1 MYASGVDV
9 ECYNVWLY
17 SRISWGQDNIHSY
30 FDLIQFV
37 QTISTKVCRILLCF
51 FLSVVFVFMYT
62 GIVCWKLN
70 LFSLLLVLL
79 LNHRIY
85 FVGTFVDN
93 RIRCLYLFF
102 FLCQP

>member
-51 FLSVVFVFMYT
+51 FFVGGFCFHAYGNCVLEIKFVFSSS
-62 GIVCWKLN
+62 C
-70 LFSLLLVLL
+70 SSS
-79 LNHRIY
+79 
-85 FVGTFVDN
+85 
-93 RIRCLYLFF
+93 
-102 FLCQP
+102 QS